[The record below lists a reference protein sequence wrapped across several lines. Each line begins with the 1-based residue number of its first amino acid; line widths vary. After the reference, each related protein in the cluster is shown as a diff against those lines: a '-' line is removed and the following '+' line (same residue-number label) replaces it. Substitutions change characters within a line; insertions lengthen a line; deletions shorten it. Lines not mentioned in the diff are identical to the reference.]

1 MAEPTEQIEDGILH
15 DVKQLIGQEWDD
27 PTFDLDIVTHINSV
41 FLDLQQIGVGSE
53 EGYSI
58 SGPDDKWEVLLKGDK
73 NLNAV
78 KTYIY
83 GKVRL
88 VFDPPSTGPLL
99 NSLQAQ
105 LDKIEWRLM
114 VQTDPPLQN
123 SRLGVIND

>member
-1 MAEPTEQIEDGILH
+1 MADPTEQIEDSILH

-27 PTFDLDIVTHINSV
+27 TTFDLDIMTHINSV
-41 FLDLQQIGVGSE
+41 FLDLQQIGVGPE

-58 SGPDDKWEVLLKGDK
+58 SSADDKWQVLLKGDK

-83 GKVRL
+83 GKVRM

-114 VQTDPPLQN
+114 VQVDPPHN
-123 SRLGVIND
+123 PSVLGVTNG

>member
-1 MAEPTEQIEDGILH
+1 MAEITQQIDGSILH

-27 PTFDLDIVTHINSV
+27 DTFDLDIKTHINSV
-41 FLDLQQIGVGSE
+41 FLDLQQIGVGPE

-58 SGPDDKWEVLLKGDK
+58 NDATDTWDVLLKGDK

-114 VQTDPPLQN
+114 VQVDPPLN
-123 SRLGVIND
+123 PSVLGVSND

>member
-1 MAEPTEQIEDGILH
+1 MAEPTEQIEDSILH

-27 PTFDLDIVTHINSV
+27 PTFDLDIMTHINSV
-41 FLDLQQIGVGSE
+41 FLDLQQIGVGPE

-58 SGPDDKWEVLLKGDK
+58 SSADDKWEVLLKGDK

>member
-1 MAEPTEQIEDGILH
+1 MAEPTEQIEDSILH

-27 PTFDLDIVTHINSV
+27 PTFDLDIMTHINSV
-41 FLDLQQIGVGSE
+41 FLDLQQIGVGPE

-58 SGPDDKWEVLLKGDK
+58 SSADDKWAVLFKGDK

-123 SRLGVIND
+123 SQLGVIND

>member
-1 MAEPTEQIEDGILH
+1 MAEPTEQIEGSILH

-27 PTFDLDIVTHINSV
+27 NTFDLDIMTHINSV
-41 FLDLQQIGVGSE
+41 FLDLQQIGVGPE

-58 SGPDDKWEVLLKGDK
+58 SGPDDKWDVLLKGDK

-83 GKVRL
+83 GKVRM

-114 VQTDPPLQN
+114 VQTDPPLN
-123 SRLGVIND
+123 PSALGVIND